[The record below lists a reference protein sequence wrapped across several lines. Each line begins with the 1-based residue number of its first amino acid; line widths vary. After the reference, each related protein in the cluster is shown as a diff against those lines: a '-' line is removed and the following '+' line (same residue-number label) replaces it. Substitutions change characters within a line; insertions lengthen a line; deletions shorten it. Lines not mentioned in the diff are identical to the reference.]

1 MVDNSVDLRKTT
13 SLCAIVVTLT
23 ISDELSPLDWIE
35 FWMELGF
42 QDCQPKNGKVHLRQ
56 RTRAFL
62 NLHLFPPHTGSWI
75 KSQQIFFWSNIA
87 RIANAVQCHSLL
99 SGRYDCN
106 VLRFSI
112 VRNVIVIVF
121 VSVFL
126 FSHQSDQMCQRSKV
140 SKTAL
145 WRCSISEVK
154 E

>member
-99 SGRYDCN
+99 SGHYDWN

-112 VRNVIVIVF
+112 VRNVDNFTTNNTANHIGVWHLNADNFSRIAIWGCSLNVF
-121 VSVFL
+121 KIL
-126 FSHQSDQMCQRSKV
+126 
-140 SKTAL
+140 
-145 WRCSISEVK
+145 
-154 E
+154 